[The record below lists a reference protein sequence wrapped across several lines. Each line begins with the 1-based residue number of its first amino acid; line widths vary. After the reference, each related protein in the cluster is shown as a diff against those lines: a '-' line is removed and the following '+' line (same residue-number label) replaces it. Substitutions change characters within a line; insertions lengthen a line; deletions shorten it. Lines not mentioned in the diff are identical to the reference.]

1 MFNSLMMLDTRC
13 PRYAMPT
20 VAKADTASIPE
31 FRYHHTNTQA
41 PLNEQAGT
49 SVSGQPSVAL
59 AVGELLNKQ
68 GKSKCLMQAQMSNA
82 CPTDS
87 NQNLAQE
94 QIDGGI
100 ASSQTLAN
108 GIQAIATAYGDYAKK
123 SFEDTKSFVEKL

>member
-68 GKSKCLMQAQMSNA
+68 GKSKCLMQAQKCRMHTQ
-82 CPTDS
+82 PTP
-87 NQNLAQE
+87 
-94 QIDGGI
+94 IRI
-100 ASSQTLAN
+100 
-108 GIQAIATAYGDYAKK
+108 
-123 SFEDTKSFVEKL
+123 